1 MVPRPGAVSMVM
13 VPLCSSITC
22 RTMAS
27 PRPVPLPR
35 SLVVKKGSKMWG
47 EHLRRNAGAGVGDL
61 EAEKLPLRPGGH
73 GEGSAAGLHGVVGIE
88 DQVEQHLGELDLVAP
103 EPQVA
108 AGEIGAHLHMGRP
121 GGGGYGEH
129 LAYQLIGGYILEVR
143 EVFLRDR
150 SDSRAMI
157 SLALREEL

>member
-1 MVPRPGAVSMVM
+1 M
-13 VPLCSSITC
+13 
-22 RTMAS
+22 
-27 PRPVPLPR
+27 
-35 SLVVKKGSKMWG
+35 
-47 EHLRRNAGAGVGDL
+47 E
-61 EAEKLPLRPGGH
+61 GGH

-129 LAYQLIGGYILEVR
+129 LAYQLIGGYILEGERGVFAGQVGQPGDDWVPPAAWASRSSKDLHRVSRTALPCIKDSAGDVGRPAFERIEQCPSGKNIVR
-143 EVFLRDR
+143 R
-150 SDSRAMI
+150 
-157 SLALREEL
+157 